1 LSGDTAHGQVRS
13 AFVNG
18 IHKLVVAGTGPL
30 AWIAAGGLLRA
41 LRHRQVEVWMVDTGA
56 SRDARIGRWT
66 VPSQRGMHALLGIS
80 EPQLFQTTGATFK
93 LATEHHGWQGEG
105 SRFLHAHGDIG
116 VDLGGVPLYKL
127 IQSETLAGKPQRPEV
142 FSLAGTAAHM
152 GKFARPMG
160 EGRVLTATFTYAFH
174 LEDAPYTHYLRAHA
188 LKLGVREAAAPFAEV
203 MSGDDG
209 IDGLRLTDGQVIAAD
224 YFVDCSGPE
233 ARLLGRISDGARDD
247 WSAWLPCDRMW
258 SAAGPVP
265 RETSALTQ
273 TFASSAGWSWRAPL
287 AQGSMVGQVFS
298 SRFQDEAAALTTL
311 RQFEPAL
318 HGEPVLTHFSAGRRQ
333 VFWARN
339 CVALGASAVQLEP
352 LAGADLHLGQLGL
365 ATLIELF
372 PRDRGSR
379 IEAAEYNRVMAEYA
393 DGLRDFTLAH
403 YRAGAARAGEFW
415 AATRTA
421 ALPTRLADRLELYA
435 ASGRLNLL
443 DHEPFEE
450 TDWAWLLLGTG
461 CRPQSLE
468 MHVRLHLARQS
479 PQEIAALRQHVQ
491 QLAASMPP
499 HLEYIRRLRAG

>member
-1 LSGDTAHGQVRS
+1 MS
-13 AFVNG
+13 A
-18 IHKLVVAGTGPL
+18 IRRLVVAGTGPL

-41 LRHRQVEVWMVDTGA
+41 LRHRQVEVWLVDTGV

-80 EPQLFQTTGATFK
+80 EPQLIQTTGATFK
-93 LATEHHGWQGEG
+93 LASEHHGWQGEG

-116 VDLGGVPLYKL
+116 VDLGGVPFYKL
-127 IQSETLAGKPQRPEV
+127 IQSETLAGRLNRPEV

-160 EGRVLTATFTYAFH
+160 EGRVLTATFTYGFH
-174 LEDAPYTHYLRAHA
+174 LEDEPYTQFLRAHA
-188 LKLGVREAAAPFAEV
+188 LKLGVREAAAPLAEV
-203 MSGDDG
+203 VSGDGG
-209 IDGLRLTDGQVIAAD
+209 IDALRLADGQEMVAD

-233 ARLLGRISDGARDD
+233 ARLLGQISSDARDD

-258 SAAGPVP
+258 SAAGPAP
-265 RETSALTQ
+265 RDTSAVTQ

-298 SRFQDEAAALTTL
+298 SRFQEDAAALGTL

-318 HGEPVLTHFSAGRRQ
+318 HGEPMLTQFSAGRRQ

-352 LAGADLHLGQLGL
+352 LAGADLHLAQLGL

-372 PRDRGSR
+372 PRERASR
-379 IEAAEYNRVMAEYA
+379 IEAAEYNRLMAEYA
-393 DGLRDFTLAH
+393 DALRDFTLAH
-403 YRAGAARAGEFW
+403 YRAGPARSGDFW
-415 AATRTA
+415 AATRA
-421 ALPTRLADRLELYA
+421 AVLPARLADRLDLYA

-479 PQEIAALRQHVQ
+479 SQEVTALRQHVQ

-499 HLEYIRRLRAG
+499 HLEFIRRLRPG